1 MARSTTKKG
10 GRGFAGKWNKA
21 KESAG
26 DGFGDPVP
34 LDAGNYRMQLVHAT
48 VIDTDSK
55 GRTLVLKWCVIDE
68 DDNGVICTEFEGI
81 EDDERIVWVQRK
93 LISLGVDLDEIEVD
107 SEDDL
112 IGVFEELIKEYVCA
126 RVRVI
131 EKDGYTNMRV
141 LKAVDVD
148 DDELVDAEE
157 ALKGGGSSSSSGDS
171 EEEEEEEEE
180 EKSKAKRRRGKK
192 KEELTGVTKDEL
204 EVGDKIKF
212 TDPESGDVYDAEITS
227 LPPKGK
233 NVQIL
238 ASDAESDAD
247 VEVIEVDQITE
258 VVSSGGGDDDEGED
272 DDGDEGPEVGD
283 EVEFKKGRKKATGVV
298 RSVEDGVA
306 KVKISGQRKLEEI
319 DVEKLTVIDEE

>member
-21 KESAG
+21 KENAD

-34 LDAGNYRMQLVHAT
+34 LDAGNYRMQLVGASI
-48 VIDTDSK
+48 IDTDSK
-55 GRTLVLKWCVIDE
+55 GRTLVFKWCVIDE

-112 IGVFEELIKEYVCA
+112 IGVFEELIKECVCA

-157 ALKGGGSSSSSGDS
+157 ALKGGGGSSSDGES
-171 EEEEEEEEE
+171 E
-180 EKSKAKRRRGKK
+180 EKSKAKRGRGKK
-192 KEELTGVTKDEL
+192 KEEPTGVTKDEL

-238 ASDAESDAD
+238 ASDAESADD

-258 VVSSGGGDDDEGED
+258 VVSSGGDDADEGDDDGE
-272 DDGDEGPEVGD
+272 EGPEVGD
-283 EVEFKKGRKKATGVV
+283 EVEFKRGRKKATGVV

-319 DVEKLTVIDEE
+319 DVEKLTVLEEE